1 MEGPDGA
8 SAVDNDNDVGMIP
21 RAVMQVFETA
31 AELADKGWQV
41 SCLFLTVIISAGVT
55 DKTSQM
61 SVRKV

>member
-21 RAVMQVFETA
+21 RAVMQVFESA

-41 SCLFLTVIISAGVT
+41 S
-55 DKTSQM
+55 
-61 SVRKV
+61 